1 MHEVAEG
8 REPAAGGCLPKPT
21 GEGPGPKKRPLASK
35 GRTGSG
41 SALISISQKV
51 QIVVEHF
58 RENVSPLLGG
68 KAKAMVAAPV
78 SRLVGD
84 PRAKVRVLVQFWQAT
99 ALWFRQAGR
108 SIPST
113 NGRSASPATLT
124 GMSLPRRAQK
134 AFGILTS
141 VMGLS
146 PGSPL
151 KR

>member
-1 MHEVAEG
+1 MSRFTSRRRRYFG
-8 REPAAGGCLPKPT
+8 GGCLPKPT

-35 GRTGSG
+35 GRTGSE

-113 NGRSASPATLT
+113 NGLSASPATLT
-124 GMSLPRRAQK
+124 GMRLPRRAQK
-134 AFGILTS
+134 TL
-141 VMGLS
+141 
-146 PGSPL
+146 GSSRALWGYHQDLP
-151 KR
+151 